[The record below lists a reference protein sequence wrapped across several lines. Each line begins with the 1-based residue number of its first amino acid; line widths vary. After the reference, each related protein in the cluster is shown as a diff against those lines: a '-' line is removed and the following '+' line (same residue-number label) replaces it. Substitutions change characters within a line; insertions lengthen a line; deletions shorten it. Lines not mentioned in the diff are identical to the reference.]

1 MMHMCDC
8 EFCESCGDEIGDT
21 LVHVRVPVKR
31 RNKERA
37 VIEAAKALE
46 CARRA
51 EAKAVVEPE
60 EIWAAKHYALRKAE
74 QSLTAAVRA
83 LQAAEEVE

>member
-1 MMHMCDC
+1 MTDDPMYP
-8 EFCESCGDEIGDT
+8 GW
-21 LVHVRVPVKR
+21 KR
-31 RNKERA
+31 IKTHDQYMDVVAKERK

-46 CARRA
+46 VAKLA

-60 EIWAAKHYALRKAE
+60 EIWAATHYALRKAE

-83 LQAAEEVE
+83 LQAAEKEDKR

>member
-1 MMHMCDC
+1 MTN
-8 EFCESCGDEIGDT
+8 FPKNVDELDE
-21 LVHVRVPVKR
+21 LLRPAREKADA
-31 RNKERA
+31 ERA

-46 CARRA
+46 VAKLA

-60 EIWAAKHYALRKAE
+60 EIWAATHYALRKAE

-83 LQAAEEVE
+83 LQAAEKEDKR

>member
-1 MMHMCDC
+1 MGDWADDC
-8 EFCESCGDEIGDT
+8 ERQADFDEEEELDY
-21 LVHVRVPVKR
+21 LRRV
-31 RNKERA
+31 NEAQAA

-46 CARRA
+46 VARLA

-60 EIWAAKHYALRKAE
+60 EIWAATHYALRKAE

-83 LQAAEEVE
+83 LLAAERNE

>member
-1 MMHMCDC
+1 MTDDPMYP
-8 EFCESCGDEIGDT
+8 GW
-21 LVHVRVPVKR
+21 KR
-31 RNKERA
+31 IKTHDQYIVVAKERK

-46 CARRA
+46 VAKLA

-60 EIWAAKHYALRKAE
+60 EIWAATHYALRKAE

-83 LQAAEEVE
+83 LQAAEEEDKR